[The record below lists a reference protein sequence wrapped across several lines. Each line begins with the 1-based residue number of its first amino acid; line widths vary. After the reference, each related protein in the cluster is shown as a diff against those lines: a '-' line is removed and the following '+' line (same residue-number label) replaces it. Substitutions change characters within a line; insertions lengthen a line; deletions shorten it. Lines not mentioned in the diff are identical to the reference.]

1 MKRHLDTP
9 RVIKITPYSTVKMY
23 FFRDVIGHDELK
35 KSLIRS
41 VQAGSIAH
49 AQLFSGTEGVGK
61 FAMAMAY
68 ARYIHCTNRGDN
80 DACGECPSCQQYN
93 ALSHAD
99 LHFVFP
105 IIERKHRCD
114 NYLPQWSQ
122 FISSNAYFGIN
133 DWLRTLNAENKQAHI
148 YSAESDS
155 IWHKMT
161 LKSFSSPYKIM
172 IIWLPERMNI
182 DCANKLLKLFEEPYP
197 NSIFLL
203 VSNAPDML
211 LSTIRSRVQQIVL
224 PALPLDTISQAL
236 QEQYN
241 ITATDAHA
249 VAHLSEG
256 SYLKA
261 CNNLSLNEENKTF
274 FDFYVQLMRLAYT
287 RKVKE
292 LKAWSEDVADLG
304 REQLRR
310 FCSYASRMTREN
322 YIYNVGHAQLNYMT
336 TEEAQFST
344 RFAVFINER
353 NVREIMQLFENAEK
367 DIAQN
372 ANAKIVLFDIAI
384 KMILL
389 LKN

>member
-1 MKRHLDTP
+1 
-9 RVIKITPYSTVKMY
+9 MY

-35 KSLIRS
+35 KNLIRS
-41 VQAGSIAH
+41 VQSGNIAH
-49 AQLFSGTEGVGK
+49 AQLFSGAEGVGK

-68 ARYIHCTNRGDN
+68 ARYIHCTNRGEE
-80 DACGECPSCQQYN
+80 DACGECPSCIQYN

-105 IIERKHRCD
+105 TVERKYRCD
-114 NYLPQWSQ
+114 HYLPQWSQ
-122 FISSNAYFGIN
+122 FISSNSYFGMN
-133 DWLRTLNAENKQAHI
+133 DWLQTINAENKQAYI
-148 YSAESDS
+148 YSGESDS

-172 IIWLPERMNI
+172 IIWQPERMNI
-182 DCANKLLKLFEEPYP
+182 ECSNKLLKLFEEPYP

-203 VSNAPDML
+203 VSTTPEAL

-236 QEQYN
+236 QQQYG
-241 ITATDAHA
+241 ISATDAHT
-249 VAHLSEG
+249 VAHLSGG

-261 CNNLSLNEENKTF
+261 CKNLSLNEDNKKF

-287 RKVKE
+287 RKVKD
-292 LKAWSEDVADLG
+292 LKVWSEDVADMG

-310 FCSYASRMTREN
+310 FCSYAARMTREN
-322 YIYNVGHAQLNYMT
+322 YIYNVGNPRLNYMT
-336 TEEAQFST
+336 AEEAQFST
-344 RFAVFINER
+344 RFAAFINER
-353 NVREIMQLFENAEK
+353 NVREIMQLFESAEN